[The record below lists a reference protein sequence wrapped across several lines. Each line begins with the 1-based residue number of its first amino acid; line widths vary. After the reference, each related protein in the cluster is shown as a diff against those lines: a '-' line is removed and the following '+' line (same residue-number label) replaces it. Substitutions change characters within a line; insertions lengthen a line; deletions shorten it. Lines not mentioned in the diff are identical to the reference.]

1 MAQQIKYDSPS
12 LTRFVYD
19 GSQLVQEI
27 LFDVEEVETDWVYTY
42 NDLTRDYLRQPG
54 GIRQRE
60 RSGGNDTDY
69 FMTANAGTLEFKTE
83 RDPVAETYAR
93 NEHTSSM
100 DQLPSSTFAD
110 ISNLMTSNGYIE
122 MYGGTTA
129 GDTAG
134 FDPLVQMGGRHYL
147 GGLGREIN
155 THPGEFQSITYPMS
169 DDPYIMVDSP
179 PYSIGEVDVID
190 DPSIISGILNNGS
203 RGGVLNPQDIVTPQ
217 FGISNVVGCNGDCV
231 NDFVSLSVPV
241 EGARLNFIETSN
253 EFYQFNVISSGISIS
268 SKPGSAVPIPIPP
281 VSTGCI
287 KRECYVS
294 PHDCITKEICIKP
307 NPLSCYCACKLE
319 FEYDL
324 YYVDN
329 LGGHYMVLSWCIVY
343 RRLVRVTCR
352 DLARDGQYPCHG
364 SDNKC
369 PPGSR
374 VCANIRLNTAKWHL
388 DTNTRDKC
396 IKTCMCLILDPN
408 NPQTPQQECSCT
420 DAKKGADDDCN
431 QMPRRIRPWR

>member
-147 GGLGREIN
+147 GGLGIEVNAYAVGGRIFVIPVPS
-155 THPGEFQSITYPMS
+155 TPSCTYDCPKNKKSSGDWM
-169 DDPYIMVDSP
+169 DNLVFHMNILAAARGCMRVGLCPYIEPTVEDVDLILHISP
-179 PYSIGEVDVID
+179 
-190 DPSIISGILNNGS
+190 
-203 RGGVLNPQDIVTPQ
+203 
-217 FGISNVVGCNGDCV
+217 NVC
-231 NDFVSLSVPV
+231 
-241 EGARLNFIETSN
+241 
-253 EFYQFNVISSGISIS
+253 
-268 SKPGSAVPIPIPP
+268 
-281 VSTGCI
+281 
-287 KRECYVS
+287 CY
-294 PHDCITKEICIKP
+294 DW
-307 NPLSCYCACKLE
+307 
-319 FEYDL
+319 D
-324 YYVDN
+324 YV
-329 LGGHYMVLSWCIVY
+329 
-343 RRLVRVTCR
+343 RRLMFAGAITPCNYFTNMTVMCCECIMDSLFDQHDVHCR
-352 DLARDGQYPCHG
+352 TIAWFQ
-364 SDNKC
+364 C
-369 PPGSR
+369 P
-374 VCANIRLNTAKWHL
+374 
-388 DTNTRDKC
+388 
-396 IKTCMCLILDPN
+396 
-408 NPQTPQQECSCT
+408 
-420 DAKKGADDDCN
+420 
-431 QMPRRIRPWR
+431 